1 MAIVLPTPTT
11 ETLVATNVQITGVVN
26 NIEEGR
32 FEIHYM
38 ILLEDGTPYKRG
50 QVVINGY
57 DDVKALYAEQD
68 AAMATGKTF
77 EVASAEILYNKVL
90 ASL

>member
-1 MAIVLPTPTT
+1 MAIVLPTPKT
-11 ETLVATNVQITGVVN
+11 ETLVATNVQITGFVN

-32 FEIHYM
+32 CEVHY
-38 ILLEDGTPYKRG
+38 IVLLEDGTPYKRG

-57 DDVKALYAEQD
+57 DDVKALYAELD
-68 AAMATGKTF
+68 VLISTGKTF
-77 EVASAEILYNKVL
+77 EESSTELLYGKVL